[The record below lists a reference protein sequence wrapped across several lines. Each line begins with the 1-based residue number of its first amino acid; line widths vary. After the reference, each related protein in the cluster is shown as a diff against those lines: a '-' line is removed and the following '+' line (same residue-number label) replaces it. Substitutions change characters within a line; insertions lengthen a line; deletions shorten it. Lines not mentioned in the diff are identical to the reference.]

1 MRRSGIAVRIFQI
14 VRFVDEYNTKMIDE
28 LAKLRRVY
36 VIHSVGET
44 REAAICGKRTSEN
57 IIHANVNNHG

>member
-1 MRRSGIAVRIFQI
+1 MRRSDIAVRIFQI

-36 VIHSVGET
+36 VIHSVGES
-44 REAAICGKRTSEN
+44 REAATCEKKTSEN
-57 IIHANVNNHG
+57 IIHADVNNHG